1 MCEEIISKNIENRGK
16 IDTHKILNRGAPPK
30 PPKCFTSGMYSM
42 RNCKSLESKIALKFN
57 FKFSAKLFLD
67 WKYQIEKYFEENN

>member
-1 MCEEIISKNIENRGK
+1 MCEGIISQNIENRGK
-16 IDTHKILNRGAPPK
+16 IDTQKSLNRDAPPK
-30 PPKCFTSGMYSM
+30 PSKFFTSGMYSM
-42 RNCKSLESKIALKFN
+42 RNRKSLESKIALKFN